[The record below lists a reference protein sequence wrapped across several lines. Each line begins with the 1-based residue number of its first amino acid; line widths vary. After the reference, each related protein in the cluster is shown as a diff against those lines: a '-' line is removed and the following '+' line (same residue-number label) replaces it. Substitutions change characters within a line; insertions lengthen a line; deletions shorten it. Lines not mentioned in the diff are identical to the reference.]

1 MGPRKREAQSVSTLA
16 SRLTSMVSGD
26 WTRVSTVL
34 IAGHVYRRL
43 TVKGRK
49 VVLRAMNWN
58 DLDKL
63 LTFINGLVDEKQRDR
78 RSELF
83 TGFEHKL
90 TRDEEVNW
98 LASRIVQSENGDS
111 VNIVAEVD
119 GRIVANGQITRSHYR
134 ESRHHGELGLT
145 VMGSY
150 RGIGIGREIVKTLL
164 DEARRIGLK
173 SVDVEF
179 LFINK
184 AAIRTYQKAGFIEA
198 GRIPGKVY
206 RNGKFLDSMIMV
218 RRIPR
223 KPSKSRNTSGPG

>member
-1 MGPRKREAQSVSTLA
+1 M
-16 SRLTSMVSGD
+16 
-26 WTRVSTVL
+26 
-34 IAGHVYRRL
+34 IAGRVYRKF

-49 VVLRAMNWN
+49 VVLRVMSWD

-78 RSELF
+78 LSQLF
-83 TGFEHKL
+83 TGFEHRV
-90 TRDEEVNW
+90 TRDQEANW
-98 LASRIVQSENGDS
+98 LASRIMQVENEDR

-119 GRIVANGQITRSHYR
+119 GRIVANGEITRGHYR

-145 VMGSY
+145 VMAAY
-150 RGIGIGREIVKTLL
+150 RRMGIGREIVKILL
-164 DEARRIGLK
+164 REARRIGLK

-179 LFINK
+179 LSTNQ
-184 AAIRTYQKAGFIEA
+184 AAIHTYQKAGFVGV

-206 RNGKFLDSMIMV
+206 RNGKFLDSLIMA

-223 KPSKSRNTSGPG
+223 K

>member
-1 MGPRKREAQSVSTLA
+1 M
-16 SRLTSMVSGD
+16 
-26 WTRVSTVL
+26 
-34 IAGHVYRRL
+34 IAGRGYRKF

-49 VVLRAMNWN
+49 FILRAMSWD

-63 LTFINGLVDEKQRDR
+63 LAFINGLVDEKQGDR
-78 RSELF
+78 LSELF
-83 TGFEHKL
+83 TGFEDRL
-90 TRDEEVNW
+90 TRDEEANW
-98 LASRIVQSENGDS
+98 LASRIVQAENGDS
-111 VNIVAEVD
+111 VNVVAEVD
-119 GRIVANGQITRSHYR
+119 GRIVANGQITRGHYH
-134 ESRHHGELGLT
+134 ESRHHGELGLN
-145 VMGSY
+145 VIGAY
-150 RGIGIGREIVKTLL
+150 RGMGIGREIVKTLL
-164 DEARRIGLK
+164 YEARRIGLK
-173 SVDVEF
+173 SVNVEF